1 MRITLFIEV
10 IVVIIIGLVSIIE
23 GIRLTTVEK
32 IQPEPLGP
40 DLYNVGIG
48 LILITLG
55 FTYFISQLRKV
66 PKREKRATEEKATEK
81 EYRQYKITM
90 ISMIV
95 VMVIYIFLINLI
107 GYLFASAVFFFL
119 INRVAGFRSWL
130 TNLASTTIMTVSYYV
145 IFVKWMG
152 MIFPRG
158 VLLNF

>member
-1 MRITLFIEV
+1 MRIGLLIEV
-10 IVVIIIGLVSIIE
+10 IVLGGVGLLSIIE
-23 GIRLTTVEK
+23 GIRLTTVKK
-32 IQPEPLGP
+32 IQPDPLGP
-40 DLYNVGIG
+40 DFYNVGIG

-66 PKREKRATEEKATEK
+66 PKREKKATEEKATEK

-90 ISMIV
+90 ISMIL

-107 GYLFASAVFFFL
+107 GYLFASAIFFVL
-119 INRVAGFRSWL
+119 INRVVGFRSWL

-158 VLLNF
+158 VLFEF